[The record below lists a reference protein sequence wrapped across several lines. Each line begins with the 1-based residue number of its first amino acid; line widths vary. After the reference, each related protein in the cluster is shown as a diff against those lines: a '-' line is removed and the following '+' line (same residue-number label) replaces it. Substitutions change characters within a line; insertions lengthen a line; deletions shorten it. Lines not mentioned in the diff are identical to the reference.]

1 LFHDLDFLPLKT
13 LLELP
18 EFFTMIKYIGLG
30 LATLLSLTSISAVA
44 LPERVGDFALL
55 DTDGE
60 FHQLS
65 RYRNKKAMV
74 LMSYDSACMAIDSAV
89 ASIESLRVDHR

>member
-1 LFHDLDFLPLKT
+1 
-13 LLELP
+13 
-18 EFFTMIKYIGLG
+18 MIKRIGLG
-30 LATLLSLTSISAVA
+30 LALLLSLISLSAIA

-65 RYRNKKAMV
+65 RYRNKEAMV
-74 LMSYDSACMAIDSAV
+74 LMSYDSSCMAIDSALT
-89 ASIESLRVDHR
+89 SIKSLQIDDRNRCITSD